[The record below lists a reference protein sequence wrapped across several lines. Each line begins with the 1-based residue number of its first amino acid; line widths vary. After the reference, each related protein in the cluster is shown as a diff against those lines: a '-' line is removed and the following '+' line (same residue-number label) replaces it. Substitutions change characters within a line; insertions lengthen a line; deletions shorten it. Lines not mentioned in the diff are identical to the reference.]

1 MKEKFLYG
9 YNDYEAIMNIQV
21 DSNRKVMGVYRA
33 LGYSGIFGENVN
45 VMLLAIIFVYF
56 LSMLIFIGSKYVIKS
71 TSKKFR

>member
-33 LGYSGIFGENVN
+33 LGYTGIFGENVN

>member
-33 LGYSGIFGENVN
+33 LGYSGIFGENAN

-56 LSMLIFIGSKYVIKS
+56 LSMLIFIGSKYVDAD
-71 TSKKFR
+71 RHAC